1 MYAAEG
7 WPFTLSIELVAEC
20 KGLGLLDSRGDL
32 SIDNGRDFSSLA
44 LVIARRGDE
53 IRMGDEMA
61 IGDSIERHLKE
72 SVECLL
78 TKGVVLPRSDFV
90 KQTPVCVD
98 PNSPAANGS
107 CETLY
112 VKHKMKETILFEVAR
127 SVTCN
132 DKENIEST
140 HNASMLTT
148 RAAL

>member
-1 MYAAEG
+1 M
-7 WPFTLSIELVAEC
+7 FTLSIELVAEC
-20 KGLGLLDSRGDL
+20 EGLGLLDSRGDL
-32 SIDNGRDFSSLA
+32 SIDNGRVDFSSLA
-44 LVIARRGDE
+44 FVIARRGDD

-78 TKGVVLPRSDFV
+78 TIGVVLPRSDFV

-112 VKHKMKETILFEVAR
+112 VKHRTKETILSKSIWSVKSNGDEVW
-127 SVTCN
+127 
-132 DKENIEST
+132 ENT
-140 HNASMLTT
+140 YNASMLTT
-148 RAAL
+148 RAAR